1 MAKNQ
6 PMAVCLFL
14 NKIKIGESQGIYFTI
29 STQFAKVLK
38 LCKLH
43 SLMQKKPL
51 NEDYEIDIN
60 PISEMPFRK
69 QHNHTF
75 DTF

>member
-1 MAKNQ
+1 
-6 PMAVCLFL
+6 
-14 NKIKIGESQGIYFTI
+14 
-29 STQFAKVLK
+29 
-38 LCKLH
+38 
-43 SLMQKKPL
+43 MQKKPL
-51 NEDYEIDIN
+51 NDDYEIDIN